1 MLNDLLPPN
10 VYFRFNPYLT
20 DLIPMH
26 ENRPVK
32 ISQLREETA
41 LYIRRNEEKF
51 VDAANNLQIKRTP
64 TQKIQD
70 FIDLKCFEYGLRNT
84 VCKL

>member
-26 ENRPVK
+26 ENRASK
-32 ISQLREETA
+32 IAQLREETN
-41 LYIRRNEEKF
+41 LYMRRNEEKF
-51 VDAANNLQIKRTP
+51 VDAATNLLIKRTA
-64 TQKIQD
+64 TQRIQD
-70 FIDLKCFEYGLRNT
+70 FLELKSYEYGIKNT
-84 VCKL
+84 ACKL